1 MRESD
6 KEVIIKELRARL
18 ADSEKGYDLPTI
30 DRAIVVAC
38 QAHKGQSRASGEEY
52 VCHPLR
58 VAGILVDLGMDSETI
73 EAALLHDVVEDTDW
87 ELDQVSKEFGPEVAA
102 LVDGVTKIGKLPF
115 TTREEQQAENVR
127 KMLLAMS
134 QDIRVII
141 IKLADRL
148 HNMRTSSG
156 WPDQIGRAH
165 V

>member
-30 DRAIVVAC
+30 DQAIVVAC

-73 EAALLHDVVEDTDW
+73 EAALLHDVVAVSYTH
-87 ELDQVSKEFGPEVAA
+87 LDVYKRQRCASTLK
-102 LVDGVTKIGKLPF
+102 
-115 TTREEQQAENVR
+115 RW
-127 KMLLAMS
+127 
-134 QDIRVII
+134 
-141 IKLADRL
+141 
-148 HNMRTSSG
+148 NMPKWRISF
-156 WPDQIGRAH
+156 I
-165 V
+165 